1 MDMAQ
6 IQSFIFKFHQLWAA
20 GETAHLDLDTHAGRA
35 WVGLRVQLGNPL
47 HQQQH
52 PSRRQHRSPAYY
64 RRQERRQAAKFA
76 AEETSHIVAEAAEAT
91 AAKETNGENT
101 LYTEETSEATIAEKA
116 KEAVLLPTEEVDPNE
131 ALRNKNAEQQ
141 LEDFACDICDFRS
154 KWSNGL
160 EIHMTRKHA
169 TLEQIDG
176 AIGDGEED
184 LQYDRS
190 DYYWKNGRIGISY
203 QTYIDILE
211 IVESSDLSDTEKK
224 NEKARVTDARQKVF
238 GKNYKN
244 FPPWKQT
251 CKKK

>member
-1 MDMAQ
+1 MP
-6 IQSFIFKFHQLWAA
+6 
-20 GETAHLDLDTHAGRA
+20 
-35 WVGLRVQLGNPL
+35 V
-47 HQQQH
+47 
-52 PSRRQHRSPAYY
+52 
-64 RRQERRQAAKFA
+64 
-76 AEETSHIVAEAAEAT
+76 
-91 AAKETNGENT
+91 
-101 LYTEETSEATIAEKA
+101 
-116 KEAVLLPTEEVDPNE
+116 EEVDPNE

-184 LQYDRS
+184 LQYDHS

-224 NEKARVTDARQKVF
+224 NEKARVTDKRQKVF